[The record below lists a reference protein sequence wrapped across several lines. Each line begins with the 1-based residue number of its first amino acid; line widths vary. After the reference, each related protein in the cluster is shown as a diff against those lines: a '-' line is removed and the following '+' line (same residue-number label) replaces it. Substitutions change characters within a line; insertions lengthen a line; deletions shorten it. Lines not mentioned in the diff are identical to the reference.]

1 MPYSQNSLSGGIK
14 LPGNGT
20 PQVRLPRVL
29 QPVDWFNTALAMSPK
44 SLNCCCFEMHN
55 KCRFPATVS
64 SRLSNAEI

>member
-29 QPVDWFNTALAMSPK
+29 QPVDWFNTALAMS
-44 SLNCCCFEMHN
+44 LNH
-55 KCRFPATVS
+55 
-64 SRLSNAEI
+64 